1 MLGRG
6 KVKKPALIHED
17 SNSETTMLLSR
28 KDMYFPTCRETAK
41 KFSTNS
47 PSTQFS
53 PAFLTQQ
60 ITQSA
65 KDSKPL
71 RAVIWVDDFLIGR
84 DKSLCDFFLDHPSI
98 SDRHAR
104 ILHREPVYYLV
115 DLGSAAGTWIGS
127 SRLYSFEENPL
138 SDGDIFICGDFRFVF
153 NHAL

>member
-6 KVKKPALIHED
+6 KVKKPVLTSDE
-17 SNSETTMLLSR
+17 SNSETAIALSR
-28 KDMYFPTCRETAK
+28 KEMYFPSCREMVK

-47 PSTQFS
+47 PSSQFS

-71 RAVIWVDDFLIGR
+71 RAVVWVDDFLIGR
-84 DKSLCDFFLDHPSI
+84 DKSLCDFFLDHPSV

-153 NHAL
+153 NHTL